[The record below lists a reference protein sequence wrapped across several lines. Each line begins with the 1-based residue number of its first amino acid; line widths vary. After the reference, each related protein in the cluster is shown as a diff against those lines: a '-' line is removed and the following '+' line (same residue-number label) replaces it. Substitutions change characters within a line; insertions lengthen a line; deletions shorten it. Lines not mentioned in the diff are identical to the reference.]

1 MITRIGNWYS
11 VELNDNVYNVLV
23 QKEENKV
30 TCDSSSILVFNEVMD
45 KVNESDV
52 WDVIQELMERMDW
65 KYDVLD
71 DVEV

>member
-30 TCDSSSILVFNEVMD
+30 TCDLSSILVFNEVMD

>member
-11 VELNDNVYNVLV
+11 VELNDNVYNVLI
-23 QKEENKV
+23 QKETNKV
-30 TCDSSSILVFNEVMD
+30 TCDPSSILVFDEIMN
-45 KVNESDV
+45 KVNESEV

-71 DVEV
+71 EVEV

>member
-23 QKEENKV
+23 QKETNKV
-30 TCDSSSILVFNEVMD
+30 TCDPSSILVFDEIMN
-45 KVNESDV
+45 KVNESEV
-52 WDVIQELMERMDW
+52 WDVIQGLMERMDW

-71 DVEV
+71 EVEV